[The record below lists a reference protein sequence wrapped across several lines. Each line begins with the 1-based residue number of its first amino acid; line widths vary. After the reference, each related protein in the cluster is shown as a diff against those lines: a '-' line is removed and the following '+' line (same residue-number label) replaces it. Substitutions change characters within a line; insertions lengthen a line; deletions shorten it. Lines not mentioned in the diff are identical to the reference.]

1 MHQRRFVIMLA
12 LVAALAMLVSACA
25 VPAAPQA
32 GEAQPE
38 AAEAAEPAAGGGEP
52 VTFWHAMSGSR
63 EEVVNGLVSSFNDT
77 YPGMVVQA
85 EYTGSYDETLTKAL
99 AAYKAGDAPTIVQV
113 YEVGTQT
120 MLDSGVIVPVYTLDQ
135 GEVDWSDVVQPIL
148 KYYQVDG
155 KLYCMPFNSS
165 TAMLYYNKDMFEAAG
180 LDPEVPPKTWA
191 EMEEMSKAIMD
202 AGASEA
208 GFSMG
213 WPAWILEQTYATHDE
228 LYANHEN
235 GRDGLADEV
244 YINNDFGVHVLSEWQ
259 RMADEGVLYYGGRN
273 YKANDPFLAG
283 QFPFLFQST
292 SSLAG
297 IEDSADFAVG
307 TGFLPRLGDE
317 YGVGN
322 SVVGGG
328 CLWVMDTATPEQLAT
343 AWEFLKYSF
352 TPERSIIWHKDTG
365 YFPTSNTAYEMLKE
379 QGWFEEHPNH
389 ATAFDQILSGTDTPA
404 AVGVLLGNFVQIRD
418 IVGTAI
424 EEIVVNGADPKATL
438 DASAAEVNQVLADY
452 AALVQ

>member
-1 MHQRRFVIMLA
+1 
-12 LVAALAMLVSACA
+12 
-25 VPAAPQA
+25 
-32 GEAQPE
+32 
-38 AAEAAEPAAGGGEP
+38 
-52 VTFWHAMSGSR
+52 
-63 EEVVNGLVSSFNDT
+63 
-77 YPGMVVQA
+77 
-85 EYTGSYDETLTKAL
+85 
-99 AAYKAGDAPTIVQV
+99 
-113 YEVGTQT
+113 
-120 MLDSGVIVPVYTLDQ
+120 MLDSGIIVPVYTLDQ

-213 WPAWILEQTYATHDE
+213 WPAWILEQVYATHDE
-228 LYANHEN
+228 LYANNEN
-235 GRDGLADEV
+235 GRAGLASEV
-244 YINNDFGVHVLSEWQ
+244 YINNDFGLHVLTEWQ

-307 TGFLPRLGDE
+307 TAFLPRLGDE